1 MDVKHA
7 VSGGAVPEQAAAGTH
22 GAVWPVSLL
31 KAQSCSHLP
40 WSFLKQDESVSFQGL
55 FYMDSY
61 GNNAAASSFLSQK
74 ELFGKKS
81 LGNLVSLHDSHSYE
95 EWLDI
100 IRNIFLIEYVN
111 KSPMDN
117 LRR

>member
-1 MDVKHA
+1 
-7 VSGGAVPEQAAAGTH
+7 
-22 GAVWPVSLL
+22 
-31 KAQSCSHLP
+31 
-40 WSFLKQDESVSFQGL
+40 
-55 FYMDSY
+55 MDSY

-74 ELFGKKS
+74 ELFGKKPP
-81 LGNLVSLHDSHSYE
+81 GTIVFLHDSHSYE

-100 IRNIFLIEYVN
+100 IRNIFLIEYVD